1 MERVLQEFERC
12 GRSVART
19 SRSLGIS
26 RTTVYRYLRQRDD
39 GFTSR

>member
-1 MERVLQEFERC
+1 MEQVIQEFERC

-26 RTTVYRYLRQRDD
+26 RTTVYRYLRQRDE
-39 GFTSR
+39 GSAAR

>member
-1 MERVLQEFERC
+1 VVLEFAGGG
-12 GRSVART
+12 GRVART